1 MSNNKQ
7 ISSPEDIDNII
18 LNGYSKSIVEEEK
31 PTLRS
36 LGNLNAK
43 TLKYS
48 LSSIHFLRNGFS
60 NKIDVSFKDE
70 YKRIHG
76 FSARILGNC
85 CNVKN
90 LLSILDNY
98 TTPNHFTPS
107 QRLSINLLISRVR
120 KLCLQDLQGFKASER
135 YFYQK
140 YKFKFNMEE
149 KLKRLRI
156 VTDKYNSQINP
167 K

>member
-7 ISSPEDIDNII
+7 ISSPEEDIDNII
-18 LNGYSKSIVEEEK
+18 LNGYSKSVEDDK

-36 LGNLNAK
+36 LGQDFSLKSTNAK

-70 YKRIHG
+70 YKRIHSL
-76 FSARILGNC
+76 SARILVNC
-85 CNVKN
+85 CNAKN

-98 TTPNHFTPS
+98 TTPDHFSPS
-107 QRLSINLLISRVR
+107 QSNSIDLLITRVR
-120 KLCLQDLQGFKASER
+120 KICLQACESEKES
-135 YFYQK
+135 QK
-140 YKFKFNMEE
+140 YKFQYNIEE

-156 VTDKYNSQINP
+156 ISDKYAQ
-167 K
+167 